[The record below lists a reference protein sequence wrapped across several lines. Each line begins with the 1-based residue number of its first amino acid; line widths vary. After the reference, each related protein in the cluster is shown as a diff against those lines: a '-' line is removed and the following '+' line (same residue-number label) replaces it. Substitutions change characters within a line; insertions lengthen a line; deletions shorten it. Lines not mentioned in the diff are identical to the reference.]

1 MEREVAQ
8 LRAAASGRSLLAALP
23 SPAAILSNLGLDGT
37 TAGSSGG
44 RGELAPGRAAEDRE
58 RGGGG
63 GGGVAPDV
71 LRRLPLRPALLG
83 AASRGELLPG
93 GAAKAR
99 GGAGQLGLRAW
110 ILIAY
115 MLALHL
121 AVMLMSARSH
131 GGGCELAADKSLPG

>member
-8 LRAAASGRSLLAALP
+8 LRAATSGRSLLAGLP

-37 TAGSSGG
+37 TAGGS
-44 RGELAPGRAAEDRE
+44 
-58 RGGGG
+58 

-131 GGGCELAADKSLPG
+131 GGGCELAAEKSLPG